1 MMHCVLFP
9 QSMDIHEEVHMY
21 TKLAAA
27 GARSILGFG
36 AVAGI
41 LFAGNAAAAKDHN
54 VTVAIHV
61 STAGL
66 DLSQPVDA
74 RTFYT
79 RLENAAWV
87 ACTRGNR
94 ADLVPVDDLKGC
106 YEQAL
111 GGAIRSVKA
120 PTLTQIYLATHT
132 LQEAAARGVE
142 VPAPLVAK

>member
-1 MMHCVLFP
+1 
-9 QSMDIHEEVHMY
+9 MY

-27 GARSILGFG
+27 RSILGCA

-41 LFAGNAAAAKDHN
+41 LFAGNAVAAKDHN

-61 STAGL
+61 STEGL
-66 DLSQPVDA
+66 NLSQTADA

-94 ADLVPVDDLKGC
+94 VDLVPVDDLKGC
-106 YEQAL
+106 YERAL
-111 GGAIRSVKA
+111 GGAVHSANA
-120 PTLTQIYLATHT
+120 PMLTQIYLATHT
-132 LQEAAARGVE
+132 LQEAAARGID
-142 VPAPLVAK
+142 VPAQIAGVTPR

>member
-1 MMHCVLFP
+1 
-9 QSMDIHEEVHMY
+9 MY
-21 TKLAAA
+21 TKLAGA
-27 GARSILGFG
+27 GARSILGCA

-41 LFAGNAAAAKDHN
+41 LFAGNAAAANDHN

-61 STAGL
+61 SHAGL
-66 DLSQPVDA
+66 DLSQPADA

-106 YEQAL
+106 YEKAFA
-111 GGAIRSVKA
+111 GAIRSAKA
-120 PTLTQIYLATHT
+120 PRLTQIYLATHT
-132 LQEAAARGVE
+132 VQEAAARGIDL
-142 VPAPLVAK
+142 PAQIAGVTPR